1 MDVSRKVLIGV
12 IFGVVGPV
20 HAIRIARMSHFKV
33 AASEE
38 LPISSCGEAFR
49 DLYMRGELL
58 DVAIRVREDG
68 CEGHAHD
75 GQLRAHMCVLAV
87 VSPVLRKMLTGGF
100 KESRTLNEAGMRVIT
115 LHEVSAV
122 QVRALLEWIY
132 MGTMQLRS
140 TRELMMLGKLADV
153 LDVQPLHERVRQHA
167 LKGLSDDTCAEI
179 MQSAHDAGLVEINE
193 ECLKYALK
201 RFDSVAK
208 TDGFLALSEDVL
220 ALLLASD
227 NLESSSEESVYEHV
241 LRWMQY
247 TPDSSLFERQP
258 MASRDPS
265 VWFRD

>member
-1 MDVSRKVLIGV
+1 MPHL
-12 IFGVVGPV
+12 
-20 HAIRIARMSHFKV
+20 KV

-38 LPISSCGEAFR
+38 LPINNCGEAFR
-49 DLYMRGELL
+49 DLYTRGEML
-58 DVAIRVREDG
+58 DVTILVGEDG
-68 CEGHAHD
+68 CEGQAHD
-75 GQLRAHMCVLAV
+75 GQLRAHMCVLAA

-100 KESRTLNEAGMRVIT
+100 KESRTLNEAGTRVIT

-132 MGTMQLRS
+132 MGTMQVRS

-153 LDVQPLHERVRQHA
+153 LDVQPLHQRVRQHA

-179 MQSAHDAGLVEINE
+179 MQSAHDAGLAEIND
-193 ECLKYALK
+193 ECLKYAMQ

-247 TPDSSLFERQP
+247 APHSSPSQP
-258 MASRDPS
+258 PPITSRDPS